1 MKIDLIAEKIKKYM
15 QMNLFYFLRGKTLD
29 SFFSCFFF
37 CEFFFPLPTGK
48 GIPPIP
54 PIPLS
59 HYKQFTLSLSLSL
72 SLSLF
77 HFYSLSS
84 LLSLFLLQPPPP
96 SFIFI
101 LFEVFHP
108 PLSRQSILLAS
119 CVAKVLAL
127 TSLHLDLLKSP

>member
-72 SLSLF
+72 SFPL
-77 HFYSLSS
+77 
-84 LLSLFLLQPPPP
+84 LLSLFP
-96 SFIFI
+96 S
-101 LFEVFHP
+101 L
-108 PLSRQSILLAS
+108 PLPTSTSPSILH
-119 CVAKVLAL
+119 
-127 TSLHLDLLKSP
+127 LHPL